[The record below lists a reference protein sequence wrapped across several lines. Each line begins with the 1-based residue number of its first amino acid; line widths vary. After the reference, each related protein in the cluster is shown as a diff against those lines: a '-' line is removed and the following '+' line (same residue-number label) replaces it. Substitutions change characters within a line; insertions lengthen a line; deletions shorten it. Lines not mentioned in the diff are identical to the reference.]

1 MTYDNNNI
9 FSQIINKKLP
19 TEIILENEHA
29 IAFNDIAPQA
39 PIHIL
44 IIPKGKYIKFDD
56 FINNASKEEIY
67 NFFRLINQLVEDFNL
82 ENDGYRLITN
92 AGKNANQEVPHLHFH
107 LLGGQNLGK
116 MSNKSLRQNLREMS
130 NKSLHQNP

>member
-1 MTYDNNNI
+1 MSYNDDNI
-9 FSQIINKKLP
+9 FAQIINKKLF

-44 IIPKGKYIKFDD
+44 ILPKGKYIKYDD
-56 FINNASKEEIY
+56 FLNKASKDEIY
-67 NFFRLINQLVEDFNL
+67 HFFTLIYQLVKDYNL
-82 ENDGYRLITN
+82 ERAGYRLITN

-107 LLGGQNLGK
+107 LLAGQNLGK
-116 MSNKSLRQNLREMS
+116 M
-130 NKSLHQNP
+130 

>member
-19 TEIILENEHA
+19 TEIILDNEHA

-56 FINNASKEEIY
+56 FINNASKEEIH
-67 NFFRLINQLVEDFNL
+67 NFFMLINQLVKDYNL
-82 ENDGYRLITN
+82 ENSGYRLITN

-107 LLGGQNLGK
+107 LLAGQNLGK
-116 MSNKSLRQNLREMS
+116 M
-130 NKSLHQNP
+130 